1 MMMMMTVRDIIL
13 VIYNIYIYLNITN
26 SMDEDVKGHYTVIY
40 NIYIYL
46 NITNPID
53 DDDDG
58 KGHYTS
64 HI

>member
-13 VIYNIYIYLNITN
+13 VIHNIYIYLNITDP
-26 SMDEDVKGHYTVIY
+26 M
-40 NIYIYL
+40 
-46 NITNPID
+46 D
-53 DDDDG
+53 DDDDD

>member
-1 MMMMMTVRDIIL
+1 MMMTIRDIIL
-13 VIYNIYIYLNITN
+13 
-26 SMDEDVKGHYTVIY
+26 VIY

-53 DDDDG
+53 DDDDDG

>member
-1 MMMMMTVRDIIL
+1 MMMMTVRDIIL
-13 VIYNIYIYLNITN
+13 VIYNIN
-26 SMDEDVKGHYTVIY
+26 
-40 NIYIYL
+40 IYL

-53 DDDDG
+53 DDDDDG

>member
-1 MMMMMTVRDIIL
+1 
-13 VIYNIYIYLNITN
+13 
-26 SMDEDVKGHYTVIY
+26 MDDDDDDDGKGHYTVIY

-46 NITNPID
+46 NITNPMDDD

>member
-1 MMMMMTVRDIIL
+1 MMMMVRDIIL
-13 VIYNIYIYLNITN
+13 VIC
-26 SMDEDVKGHYTVIY
+26 

-46 NITNPID
+46 NITNPMND

-64 HI
+64 HT

>member
-1 MMMMMTVRDIIL
+1 MMTVRDIIL

-26 SMDEDVKGHYTVIY
+26 PMDDDDGKGHYAVIY
-40 NIYIYL
+40 SIYIYL
-46 NITNPID
+46 NITNPMD

>member
-1 MMMMMTVRDIIL
+1 MIMMVRDIIL
-13 VIYNIYIYLNITN
+13 VIYNIYIYLT
-26 SMDEDVKGHYTVIY
+26 K
-40 NIYIYL
+40 
-46 NITNPID
+46 TNPMD

>member
-1 MMMMMTVRDIIL
+1 MMMTVRDIIL

-26 SMDEDVKGHYTVIY
+26 PM
-40 NIYIYL
+40 
-46 NITNPID
+46 D

>member
-1 MMMMMTVRDIIL
+1 MMMTIRDIIL
-13 VIYNIYIYLNITN
+13 VIYSIYIFLNITTP
-26 SMDEDVKGHYTVIY
+26 M
-40 NIYIYL
+40 
-46 NITNPID
+46 

>member
-1 MMMMMTVRDIIL
+1 
-13 VIYNIYIYLNITN
+13 
-26 SMDEDVKGHYTVIY
+26 MDDDDGKGHYTVIY

-46 NITNPID
+46 NITNLMD

>member
-1 MMMMMTVRDIIL
+1 MIMMVRDIIL

-26 SMDEDVKGHYTVIY
+26 
-40 NIYIYL
+40 
-46 NITNPID
+46 PIGD
-53 DDDDG
+53 DNDG

>member
-1 MMMMMTVRDIIL
+1 MMMTTVRDIIL
-13 VIYNIYIYLNITN
+13 VIYNIYIF
-26 SMDEDVKGHYTVIY
+26 
-40 NIYIYL
+40 L
-46 NITNPID
+46 NITNPI

>member
-1 MMMMMTVRDIIL
+1 MMMMARDIIL
-13 VIYNIYIYLNITN
+13 
-26 SMDEDVKGHYTVIY
+26 VIY

>member
-1 MMMMMTVRDIIL
+1 MMMTIRDIIL

-26 SMDEDVKGHYTVIY
+26 PMVA
-40 NIYIYL
+40 
-46 NITNPID
+46 
-53 DDDDG
+53 DDDG